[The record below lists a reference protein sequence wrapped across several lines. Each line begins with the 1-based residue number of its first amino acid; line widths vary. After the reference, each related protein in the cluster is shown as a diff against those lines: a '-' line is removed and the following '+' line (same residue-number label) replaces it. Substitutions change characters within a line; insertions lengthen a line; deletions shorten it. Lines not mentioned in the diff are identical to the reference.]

1 MQAVH
6 NWRGM
11 KTNFLP
17 PRHMLT
23 AILSIV
29 AVAVL
34 IVVFYSSTVT
44 SDVPVLTPTSA
55 IKVIKAAHAYTY
67 SLRQAG
73 KPVPTSIAVTNLVAL
88 NYLKPADV
96 AAFDGLEATL
106 TLLVTNNSPNPVL
119 LRVREPDGGE
129 TVVRENGATQ
139 QIPPGGFEAP

>member
-1 MQAVH
+1 
-6 NWRGM
+6 M
-11 KTNFLP
+11 KINILP

-34 IVVFYSSTVT
+34 IVVIYSNTVT
-44 SDVPVLTPTSA
+44 SDVPAMTPASA
-55 IKVIKAAHAYTY
+55 IKLVKAAHAYTY

-73 KPVPTSIAVTNLVAL
+73 KPVPASVELTNLVAL

-96 AAFDGLEATL
+96 AAFEGLDATL

-119 LRVREPDGGE
+119 LRVRQPDGAE
-129 TVVRENGATQ
+129 TVVRENGATE
-139 QIPPGGFEAP
+139 QIPPGGVEKP